1 MPGISAW
8 EIAAVVY
15 SFYLVLHNKLWDLP
29 RNEVLEASYEIGY
42 AELNPIFIF
51 KVS

>member
-15 SFYLVLHNKLWDLP
+15 SFYLVFHNKLWDLP